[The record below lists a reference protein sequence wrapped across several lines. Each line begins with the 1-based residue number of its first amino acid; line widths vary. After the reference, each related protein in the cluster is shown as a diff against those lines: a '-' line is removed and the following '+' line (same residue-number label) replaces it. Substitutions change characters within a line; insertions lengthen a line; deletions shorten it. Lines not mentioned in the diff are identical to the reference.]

1 MIEFTT
7 NDFCV
12 KEDNRSVSVCVRKSR
27 VTEFDFD
34 LEITASQSSP
44 PSARGTPNYCSIK
57 IITSPLCLQMVLIH
71 WVTLLVVQDN

>member
-34 LEITASQSSP
+34 LEITASESNP
-44 PSARGTPNYCSIK
+44 PSAISTSNYCSIK
-57 IITSPLCLQMVLIH
+57 ILFFHFIFRFAICG
-71 WVTLLVVQDN
+71 